1 MKKFILCLGIMF
13 LANCS
18 TQSTNPIG
26 IGTTPDFASLVPTS
40 DYVIYYDNATLPTL
54 YSAINM
60 LTHTKESYIYMERGT
75 IDPAKMR
82 ALGTHIKIING
93 SATAAGVNDGDHT
106 IADPAMIAKIKELN
120 TLNPKA
126 TFTFYVNES
135 RFSRVFNYFYRQGIS
150 KDRVRVVQISD
161 GTLTY
166 NNWAENFSGTGAFSA
181 WKGFEAKFNEEFNK
195 ENSTE
200 PLSGEYFAHT
210 GAQHTPAVLHTSYE
224 YWMQWPELLVSD
236 SEDLK
241 NYLIENAK
249 RYYKA
254 DPLKYYQSLSSIDQ
268 QRFLTLLGLDKK
280 WADGEGDGTLKD
292 QTIGEALDASPK
304 PNIIITG
311 TKGTAGNGTDSYI
324 KRVKAHYG
332 DNFDYFFKGHPGD
345 TTHPSDKSIVVLPFK
360 LPMEAIV
367 WAYGDK
373 MSVLGGYQSTLY
385 MNAPKEMKKFFFDIK
400 SDGSD
405 LVAPL
410 NLMFQQGL
418 FGKVEVF
425 N

>member
-1 MKKFILCLGIMF
+1 MKNFILCLGIMF

-60 LTHTKESYIYMERGT
+60 LTHTKPSYMYMGRAST
-75 IDPAKMR
+75 IFTKKPSHVTM
-82 ALGTHIKIING
+82 IEG
-93 SATAAGVNDGDHT
+93 SATEVDGTDNDD
-106 IADPAMIAKIKELN
+106 IATADAAMIAKIKELN
-120 TLNPKA
+120 TLNPQA

-210 GAQHTPAVLHTSYE
+210 GTQHTPAVLHTSYE

-249 RYYKA
+249 RYYKV
-254 DPLKYYQSLSSIDQ
+254 DPLKYYQSLSSTDQ

-280 WADGEGDGTLKD
+280 WANGEGDGTLKD
-292 QTIGEALDASPK
+292 QTIGEALEAFPK

-311 TKGTAGNGTDSYI
+311 TIKTAGNGTDDYI

-332 DNFDYFFKGHPGD
+332 DKYDYFFKGHPGD
-345 TTHPSDKSIVVLPFK
+345 TTHPSDKSIVVLPFR
-360 LPMEAIV
+360 LPMEAII
-367 WAYGDK
+367 WAYGNK
-373 MSVLGGYQSTLY
+373 MSVIGGFESTLY
-385 MNAPKEMKKFFFDIK
+385 MNAPKEVDKFIFDRK

-410 NLMFQQGL
+410 NIMYKQGL
-418 FGKVEVF
+418 LGKVEFF